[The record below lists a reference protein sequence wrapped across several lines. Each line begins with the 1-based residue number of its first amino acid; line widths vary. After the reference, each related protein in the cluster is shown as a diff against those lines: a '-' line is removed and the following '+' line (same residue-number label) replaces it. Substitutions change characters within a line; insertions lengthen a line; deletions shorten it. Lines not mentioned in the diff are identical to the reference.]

1 MLGVPALGL
10 GPMTGARVRRLAKGL
25 SVLAVAG
32 LLAAACGDDAG
43 TSAEPAQATATTT
56 TVPELPEIEDIESA
70 GGEAIDARPFADWVT
85 VAGDSAW
92 VANVGAGV
100 GRYDRATGELLESVP
115 TQTGICLAM
124 EQGFDSLWLGQCRS
138 TSIMR
143 VDLVTGEIIADITLP
158 VGGLNDESSL
168 AVTDDAVWA
177 LSADADR
184 TLVGVDPATN
194 EVIAE
199 WAVPVG
205 AGGVRG
211 FEGSLWVA
219 LPTAGELI
227 RIAPATGEEEAT
239 IEVAAGSTFVA
250 VGEGSVW
257 TLGATASEV
266 SRVDPA
272 TNEVVAT
279 IDVGDGPVDGGDIA
293 VGGGYVWARVSD
305 SLVAQIDP
313 ATDTVVA
320 RFGTASGSGSVA
332 ADDAAVWISA
342 HDVNTLWRLPLS

>member
-1 MLGVPALGL
+1 MVAAQASRGRPLRGQHPPVRGAYPLARVITRRDDRRDGRDHALNGMPRRPGCFALRRWLPGNPAPSGGVVLGVPALGL

-143 VDLVTGEIIADITLP
+143 VDLVTGEIIADIALP

-184 TLVGVDPATN
+184 TLVGVDPQ
-194 EVIAE
+194 
-199 WAVPVG
+199 
-205 AGGVRG
+205 
-211 FEGSLWVA
+211 
-219 LPTAGELI
+219 PTRSSRSG
-227 RIAPATGEEEAT
+227 RSPWAPAGYG
-239 IEVAAGSTFVA
+239 GSRDRC
-250 VGEGSVW
+250 GSRCRQR
-257 TLGATASEV
+257 AS
-266 SRVDPA
+266 
-272 TNEVVAT
+272 
-279 IDVGDGPVDGGDIA
+279 
-293 VGGGYVWARVSD
+293 
-305 SLVAQIDP
+305 
-313 ATDTVVA
+313 
-320 RFGTASGSGSVA
+320 
-332 ADDAAVWISA
+332 
-342 HDVNTLWRLPLS
+342 